1 MSMTQNEA
9 REYHQLQI
17 DALKLQDRK
26 AKAIM
31 SNIAEGF
38 DSRGHFLEKF
48 ARMFMSA
55 SPINQECL
63 LPAAHKLIEKYDI
76 EKSQLEKGVLNEL
89 QYK

>member
-1 MSMTQNEA
+1 MCTQDEYA
-9 REYHQLQI
+9 ELEQQRRER
-17 DALKLQDRK
+17 LKLNDKK

-31 SNIAEGF
+31 RNIAEGF

-48 ARMFMSA
+48 ARMFAAA
-55 SPINQECL
+55 SEVNQECL